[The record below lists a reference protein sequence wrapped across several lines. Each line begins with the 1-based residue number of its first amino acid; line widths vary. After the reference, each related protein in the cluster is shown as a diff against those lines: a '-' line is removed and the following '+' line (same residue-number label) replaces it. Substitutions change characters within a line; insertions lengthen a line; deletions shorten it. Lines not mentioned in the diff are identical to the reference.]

1 MSCSSVS
8 KIVLDPL
15 AQGARHG
22 IFRSLAP
29 EVAPYV
35 LVDMLEI
42 ACAASSST
50 VAIISGATRKGKHAS
65 VGESAAKGTLRV
77 GFAQFEL
84 HRRGPRGGEV
94 AAPAASQL
102 QLRRTAVTI

>member
-35 LVDMLEI
+35 VDMLEI

-50 VAIISGATRKGKHAS
+50 VAIISGATRKGKHAA